1 MRGRNY
7 WKLAT
12 TTKIHYWV
20 IFKAHTTVY
29 VQKLWS
35 IVHLPQN
42 QNQSWHCNFLVFV
55 MVHFKIDILS
65 GLDTGQ
71 VALPCSLISFWLF
84 RVICTSD
91 YSHDL
96 TILSCRLAPPPP
108 CLGLI
113 MQQQQ
118 CSMQPLLTSIN

>member
-1 MRGRNY
+1 
-7 WKLAT
+7 
-12 TTKIHYWV
+12 V

-108 CLGLI
+108 VSGTDNAATA
-113 MQQQQ
+113 MQHAAPPHVNQ
-118 CSMQPLLTSIN
+118 LTKQLNPQFHIHSYVN